1 MSGARHDMTPGDPI
15 EEYLDQ
21 LRAGLRAAPHQAEVI
36 LAEAEDHLRET
47 AAAGLAIGMTEREA
61 QEAAISSFG
70 QVRAVVRAHQA
81 RHGRVAAVLGDAFM
95 VAWKLCSLLLVTFGL
110 SGLAAVAVFTPR
122 ERVVGPCVRFIFWL
136 RGQPTNSCTP
146 SAPRLPGPPGGSQD
160 IPLQFLRAFRPI
172 VFNPDVRWLAWSAT
186 AAAGLILLAGYRL
199 ARRRQWRRGRL
210 PGPMLAGSFPLLAA
224 GFFGA
229 IAVAFAM
236 LDASGAGVK
245 VAPGLAVA
253 GCLALAL
260 GYAVRT
266 CRTLLRQPRG

>member
-70 QVRAVVRAHQA
+70 QVRAVVRAHRA

-95 VAWKLCSLLLVTFGL
+95 VAWKLSSLLLVTFGL
-110 SGLAAVAVFTPR
+110 SGLAAVAIFTPR
-122 ERVVGPCVRFIFWL
+122 ERVVGPCVRFIFWH
-136 RGQPTNSCTP
+136 RGQPINSC
-146 SAPRLPGPPGGSQD
+146 APSQD

-186 AAAGLILLAGYRL
+186 AAAGLILLTSYRL

-253 GCLALAL
+253 ACLALAL

>member
-1 MSGARHDMTPGDPI
+1 
-15 EEYLDQ
+15 
-21 LRAGLRAAPHQAEVI
+21 
-36 LAEAEDHLRET
+36 
-47 AAAGLAIGMTEREA
+47 
-61 QEAAISSFG
+61 
-70 QVRAVVRAHQA
+70 
-81 RHGRVAAVLGDAFM
+81 
-95 VAWKLCSLLLVTFGL
+95 
-110 SGLAAVAVFTPR
+110 
-122 ERVVGPCVRFIFWL
+122 
-136 RGQPTNSCTP
+136 
-146 SAPRLPGPPGGSQD
+146 
-160 IPLQFLRAFRPI
+160 
-172 VFNPDVRWLAWSAT
+172 VFNADVRWLAWSAT

-210 PGPMLAGSFPLLAA
+210 PGPMPAGSFPLLAA

-260 GYAVRT
+260 GYAERT

>member
-1 MSGARHDMTPGDPI
+1 MTPGDLI

-21 LRAGLRAAPHQAEVI
+21 LRAGLRAAPDQAELI

-47 AAAGLAIGMTEREA
+47 AAAGLAIGLTEREA

-95 VAWKLCSLLLVTFGL
+95 VAWKLSSLLLVTFGL
-110 SGLAAVAVFTPR
+110 SGLAAVAIFTPR
-122 ERVVGPCVRFIFWL
+122 QRVVGPCGFVFW
-136 RGQPTNSCTP
+136 RPGQPVDRIINSCSP
-146 SAPRLPGPPGGSQD
+146 IQD

-229 IAVAFAM
+229 TAVAFAT

-253 GCLALAL
+253 ASLALAL

-266 CRTLLRQPRG
+266 WRTLLRQPRG